1 MRYTRLITAVVTGS
15 MIAVGSA
22 SAQTP
27 AADPSAKLAEVLPAE
42 IADHVL
48 ATIAAARA
56 RGLPAQALESRA
68 LKYAARGVNPQTIRA
83 EIAAQ
88 SQRMETARGALQ
100 SARAGQQVAHEEIEV
115 AADVLAKG
123 VDGAAVS
130 ELAQSAP
137 SGRSLTVPL
146 FVLGSLV
153 DRGLPSDEALRQV
166 VERLQARAS
175 DADLETLPAQAAA
188 GRANRPEQAGRG
200 AGAAGRPAGAGPG
213 AGAAGGVGISGPPS
227 GTPGPTSRPS
237 TPRGRP

>member
-1 MRYTRLITAVVTGS
+1 MRYTRLITALFAGS
-15 MIAVGSA
+15 MVAVGSA

-27 AADPSAKLAEVLPAE
+27 AADPSAKLAEVLPAD
-42 IADHVL
+42 IAEQVL
-48 ATIAAARA
+48 STIAAARA

-68 LKYAARGVNPQTIRA
+68 LKYAARGVNPETIRT

-88 SQRMETARGALQ
+88 SQRMDAARGALH
-100 SARAGQQVAHEEIEV
+100 SGRGGQAEGEEIEA

-123 VDGAAVS
+123 IDGAAVS

-153 DRGLPSDEALRQV
+153 DRGLPSDEALQRV

-175 DADLETLPAQAAA
+175 DADLESLPAQATA

-200 AGAAGRPAGAGPG
+200 AGAAGRPAGAGP
-213 AGAAGGVGISGPPS
+213 GAAGGVGISGPPS

>member
-1 MRYTRLITAVVTGS
+1 MRYTRLITALAAGTMV
-15 MIAVGSA
+15 AVGSA

-27 AADPSAKLAEVLPAE
+27 PADPSAKLAEVLPAG
-42 IADHVL
+42 IAEQVL
-48 ATIAAARA
+48 STIAAARA

-68 LKYAARGVNPQTIRA
+68 LKYAARGVNPATIRS

-88 SQRMETARGALQ
+88 SQRMEAARGALQ
-100 SARAGQQVAHEEIEV
+100 SGRGGLVEGEEIE
-115 AADVLAKG
+115 AGADVLAKG

-130 ELAQSAP
+130 ELARSAP

-153 DRGLPSDEALRQV
+153 DRGLPSAEALQRV

-175 DADLETLPAQAAA
+175 DADIEALPAQAAA
-188 GRANRPEQAGRG
+188 GRANRPQQAGRG
-200 AGAAGRPAGAGPG
+200 AGVAGRPAGAGPG

>member
-1 MRYTRLITAVVTGS
+1 MRYTRLITALVAGS
-15 MIAVGSA
+15 MVAVGSA

-27 AADPSAKLAEVLPAE
+27 AADPSAKLAEVLPAD
-42 IADHVL
+42 IAEQVL
-48 ATIAAARA
+48 STIAAARA

-68 LKYAARGVNPQTIRA
+68 LKYAARGVNPQTIRT

-88 SQRMETARGALQ
+88 SQRMDAARGALHSGRGVQ
-100 SARAGQQVAHEEIEV
+100 ADGEEIEA

-153 DRGLPSDEALRQV
+153 DRGLPSDEALRRV

-175 DADLETLPAQAAA
+175 DADLESLPAQATA
-188 GRANRPEQAGRG
+188 GRAKRPEQAGRG

-213 AGAAGGVGISGPPS
+213 AAGGVGIS